1 MIGCSIVTI
10 NDDYM
15 RHTFC
20 SSPPVRA
27 FSSPNPLFVHFIR
40 PHPPVCVFY
49 WSRSLVSKLCL
60 SPPCS
65 CILFGP
71 PGYLNTRILGQIHVL
86 ISYNIFRFIFFKYS
100 YNLKTFLSTK
110 VLTTLHKAL
119 SCYVPT
125 VQYW

>member
-20 SSPPVRA
+20 SSPPPVRA
-27 FSSPNPLFVHFIR
+27 FSSPNPLFVPFLR
-40 PHPPVCVFY
+40 P
-49 WSRSLVSKLCL
+49 LVSKLCL

-71 PGYLNTRILGQIHVL
+71 PGYLNTRILGKIHVL

-100 YNLKTFLSTK
+100 CNLKTFLSTK
-110 VLTTLHKAL
+110 VLTTLHRAL
-119 SCYVPT
+119 YCCFPT